1 MNEEEIVKLCI
12 NCFAKRPK
20 GIIRCAVGQANYVY
34 IVEFSDRKIV
44 VRCSEETGVYKDTI
58 YLLERLAVRDIPV
71 PRVLGRGTFGGYEYL
86 ILTYIKGK
94 DIGLV
99 YTELTAAEKR
109 EIARTVVGIQNK
121 VSTLQLQD
129 IPADWTWKAFAF
141 YTLLFCADFM
151 GERGM
156 QFMDKQVPVSA
167 EIVEQMNGV
176 YEKLWREYVN

>member
-1 MNEEEIVKLCI
+1 M
-12 NCFAKRPK
+12 
-20 GIIRCAVGQANYVY
+20 
-34 IVEFSDRKIV
+34 
-44 VRCSEETGVYKDTI
+44 
-58 YLLERLAVRDIPV
+58 
-71 PRVLGRGTFGGYEYL
+71 
-86 ILTYIKGK
+86 
-94 DIGLV
+94 
-99 YTELTAAEKR
+99 
-109 EIARTVVGIQNK
+109 
-121 VSTLQLQD
+121 STLQLQD